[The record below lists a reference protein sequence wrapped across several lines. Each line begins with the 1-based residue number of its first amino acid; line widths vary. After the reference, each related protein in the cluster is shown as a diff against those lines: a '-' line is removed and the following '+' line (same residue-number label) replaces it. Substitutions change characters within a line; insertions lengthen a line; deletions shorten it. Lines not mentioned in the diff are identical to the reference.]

1 VKAALALLLAL
12 VAGGGD
18 TVIPAGTHIPIRFVE
33 RITSGKDTVG
43 TAVLVQTM
51 GAIVNDSC
59 VVVPPYLRAMGHVVV
74 SKGGGRFGRHGKL
87 GLRFD
92 SLEVRRGQW
101 VPIAGLLDTLE
112 YTKPAFL
119 TDSGLVSSGKTGVV
133 GVGKKLV
140 PAGVAAAADI
150 AAVPVA
156 LLGGYS
162 LMHRGPPVKILA
174 GEIGGLRLIEP
185 LTVPD
190 VDRCEPVAAHRE
202 LADPPALP
210 KFLPRS
216 ENRTGTVLGD
226 PFNVLL
232 LGSEAA
238 IDSAFR
244 SVGWIQAQKRTVS
257 TVTKE
262 ITAAIASRPAMNAP
276 VSTQYFE
283 GRPQDLAYELPGP
296 NVRIRHHIRI
306 WLLDTLAQVWV
317 GAANKDVGVIFKP
330 WEPQATHK
338 IEPHID
344 HERDRVVHD
353 LEASG
358 CADLVD
364 YMTLPGAITEGRNVS
379 GQKIFTDGRTA
390 VVRVRSCGPALTP

>member
-1 VKAALALLLAL
+1 MRAVFALLLAAVL
-12 VAGGGD
+12 GD
-18 TVIPAGTHIPIRFVE
+18 TVIPAGTHIPIRFVQ
-33 RITSGKDTVG
+33 RVTSGKDTVG

-51 GAIVNDSC
+51 GALVNDSC

-92 SLEVRRGQW
+92 SLEVRPGQW
-101 VPIAGLLDTLE
+101 VAISGLLDTLE

-119 TDSGLVSSGKTGVV
+119 TDSGLVSSGKTSAA

-150 AAVPVA
+150 ALVPVA

-162 LMHRGPPVKILA
+162 LMHRGPPVRILA
-174 GEIGGLRLIEP
+174 GEIGGLRLMEP
-185 LTVPD
+185 LTVPG

-210 KFLPRS
+210 QFLPRS
-216 ENRTGTVLGD
+216 ENRSGTALGD

-232 LGSEAA
+232 LGTEAA

-244 SVGWIQAQKRTVS
+244 SVGWVQAQKRSVK
-257 TVTKE
+257 TVTRE

-330 WEPQATHK
+330 WEPQATHR

-358 CADLVD
+358 CGDLLD

-379 GQKIFTDGRTA
+379 GQKIVTDGRTA
-390 VVRVRSCGPALTP
+390 VVRMRGCVPAPTP